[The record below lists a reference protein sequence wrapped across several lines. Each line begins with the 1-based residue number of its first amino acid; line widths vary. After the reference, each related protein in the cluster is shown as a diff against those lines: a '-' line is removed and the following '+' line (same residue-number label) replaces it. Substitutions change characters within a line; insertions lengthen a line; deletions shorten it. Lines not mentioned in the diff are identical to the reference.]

1 MVIFGLLY
9 QYPNNQETLDH
20 DDFAEDIHAIVTK
33 FGIIATLLH
42 DNSII
47 SPNFIIS
54 VLKGDMHWFDEINV
68 DSTKFEYETGN
79 IEQLNATLVLI
90 ELPLL
95 PMIVFPIWFWRKASA
110 RATTQE
116 NNAYGGVGDEVI
128 SEISTIVHAMLQIL
142 NFNDKS

>member
-20 DDFAEDIHAIVTK
+20 DDFAEDIHAIVTSK
-33 FGIIATLLH
+33 RQLLL
-42 DNSII
+42 IQ
-47 SPNFIIS
+47 PNFIIS
-54 VLKGDMHWFDEINV
+54 TLKGDMHWFDEINV

-95 PMIVFPIWFWRKASA
+95 PMIVFPIWFWRKASVRA
-110 RATTQE
+110 RTQE
-116 NNAYGGVGDEVI
+116 NNAYEGVGDEVI